1 MTNARPNWDFLK
13 SERPIMR
20 RNRIPLLVLFVSP
33 LLLTTA
39 QNAQAQSKIAVI
51 DVAQV
56 FESYDMTRDL
66 EAMFNAKRREL
77 SEEAEQRRSS
87 IEQMRRGL
95 AAFDPA
101 STDYITREKDLI
113 RAEVDFQVWSTHS
126 EQRLKENHKR
136 WLLAIY
142 RNTQETVR
150 RLAGER
156 NIDLVLTYD
165 RLTEDAPD
173 SVTLRQQILLQK
185 VIYHH
190 SRIDITSEVL
200 NRLNN
205 EYKSTGGIR
214 SLDAPP
220 VTSRRNQGA
229 QPQGMSP
236 TP

>member
-1 MTNARPNWDFLK
+1 MKRIL
-13 SERPIMR
+13 
-20 RNRIPLLVLFVSP
+20 IPLRVVFVLP
-33 LLLTTA
+33 LLLSST
-39 QNAQAQSKIAVI
+39 QNANAQSKIAVI

-66 EAMFNAKRREL
+66 ESMFNAQRRQL
-77 SEEAEQRRSS
+77 AEEAEQRRSS

-101 STDYITREKDLI
+101 STDFATREQDLI
-113 RAEVDFQVWSTHS
+113 RAEVEFQVWSTHS
-126 EQRLKENHKR
+126 EQRLKTNHKR

-142 RNTQETVR
+142 RNTQATVS
-150 RLAGER
+150 RLSNER

-220 VTSRRNQGA
+220 VSSKRNPGA

>member
-1 MTNARPNWDFLK
+1 MK
-13 SERPIMR
+13 
-20 RNRIPLLVLFVSP
+20 RNLISLQAVMVALLVLLITQS
-33 LLLTTA
+33 A
-39 QNAQAQSKIAVI
+39 NAQSKIAVI

-66 EAMFNAKRREL
+66 ESMFNAKRREL
-77 SEEAEQRRSS
+77 AEEAERRRSS
-87 IEQMRRGL
+87 IEQIRRGL

-101 STDYITREKDLI
+101 SADFITREKDLI

-126 EQRLKENHKR
+126 EQRLKSNHKR

-142 RNTQETVR
+142 RNTQQTVT
-150 RLAGER
+150 RLASEG

-205 EYKSTGGIR
+205 EYKSSGGIR

-220 VTSRRNQGA
+220 GA
-229 QPQGMSP
+229 SNMIPGARPQGMSP